1 MIEILHGNDEFALAT
16 AVKKLKRGSQ
26 AAGLGDADFAEMQGA
41 KTKLTEIVGVAA
53 TPPFLS
59 ERRVVL
65 VYDLIKVLSA
75 AKGEFDAEKLSQSV
89 HPKTELVLV
98 ENQLVSGA
106 TMNSLGIAKLG
117 QITEF
122 KLPVRRAEIIAKIKT
137 LFEAHEV
144 FTTPDVHATMHDL
157 LGAQMRRIDSEI
169 QKLKIYTAGRELTSA
184 DLHKMVRT
192 ARDENIFRLIDAIF
206 EGRTDAA
213 LGGFH
218 NLVTQGEQPSAV
230 IHLMAR
236 HNRLLLLTKHYL
248 SQPNFDH
255 SQLGAL
261 LNISHAFLLDKL
273 KAQARKF
280 ALADLANLHQRLY
293 ATDKSIKT
301 GVLDEFTAIETLI
314 IA

>member
-1 MIEILHGNDEFALAT
+1 MIKILHGNDEFALAT
-16 AVKKLKRGSQ
+16 AVKNLKKGSQ
-26 AAGLGDADFAEMQGA
+26 EAGLGDADFAEIQGA

-65 VYDLIKVLSA
+65 VYDLIKTLSA
-75 AKGEFDAEKLSQSV
+75 SKNDFDAERLSQSV

-98 ENQLVSGA
+98 ENQIVNSS
-106 TMNSLGIAKLG
+106 TINSLGIAKLG

-122 KLPVRRAEIIAKIKT
+122 KLPVRRADIIAKIKAM
-137 LFEAHEV
+137 FEAHGV
-144 FTTPDVHATMHDL
+144 FTTGDVHSTMHDL
-157 LGAQMRRIDSEI
+157 LGAQLRRIDSEI
-169 QKLKIYTAGRELTSA
+169 QKLKIYADGRELTSA

-192 ARDENIFRLIDAIF
+192 AREENIFRLIDCIF

-213 LGGFH
+213 LSGFH
-218 NLVTQGEQPSAV
+218 NLVTQGEQPSSV

-255 SQLGAL
+255 SQLGSF
-261 LNISHAFLLDKL
+261 LNISHSFLIDKL

-280 ALADLANLHQRLY
+280 AFDDLANLHQRLY
-293 ATDKSIKT
+293 TTDKFIKT